1 MHIGPPLT
9 DLIVRDAT
17 GRALARVSLK
27 KGGNEAPC
35 QISAWQL
42 CSLWFGC
49 ADKRVLLMMRHN
61 VQVGATWT
69 LFLDTD
75 EFLVPETT
83 RVTRAGG
90 ANSLQPLLDAPPFSQ
105 QSCVFLPRVMFS
117 NNSDNPDDLY
127 TTRKYRRHMSR
138 NTHASY
144 VIPGKGLLDVSRLEK
159 RDMFTADP
167 HTGISP
173 VCNKYYDSS
182 FIPPPR
188 APRERQV
195 AKVHHYIGSLQSFL
209 FRKGDARFDDRRR
222 EHHVKVTRYGYHRAV
237 GAGTDEDDDLKTWM
251 DDFELEWGER
261 GKDTN
266 VSFTSLMNGLGVRNP
281 RPTTT
286 AAPTTLERAGTCLKF
301 AGLGLRQLCEKNGC
315 WYSEKDLACRP
326 EKDCSLAYSR
336 KQCEDLKCI
345 WDKKCL
351 VCYNE
356 PNALLYARLR
366 YGKKRMQLRSK
377 LATTIK
383 AKHGK

>member
-1 MHIGPPLT
+1 M
-9 DLIVRDAT
+9 RDAT

-27 KGGNEAPC
+27 KGGNEAPR
-35 QISAWQL
+35 QISAWV
-42 CSLWFGC
+42 SLWFRC
-49 ADKRVLLMMRHN
+49 ADKRVLLMTRHTR
-61 VQVGATWT
+61 QVGATWT

-83 RVTRAGG
+83 SDTRAGG

-117 NNSDNPDDLY
+117 NYSDNPDDLY
-127 TTRKYRRHMSR
+127 TTRKYRRHLSR

-144 VIPGKGLLDVSRLEK
+144 VIPGKGLLDVSRLET
-159 RDMFTADP
+159 REMVTADP
-167 HTGISP
+167 HNNISP
-173 VCNKYYDSS
+173 ACKKNYNSA
-182 FIPPPR
+182 FIS
-188 APRERQV
+188 PRERQV

-266 VSFTSLMNGLGVRNP
+266 VSFTSLMNGLGVRNL

-301 AGLGLRQLCEKNGC
+301 AGPGLRQLCEKNGC

-336 KQCEDLKCI
+336 EHCEDLECI
-345 WDKKCL
+345 WDKQCL
-351 VCYNE
+351 VCYND
-356 PNALLYARLR
+356 ALRYARLR
-366 YGKKRMQLRSK
+366 YGKKRMRLRSK
-377 LATTIK
+377 LATMIK
-383 AKHGK
+383 AKHYTTTTTNTTLHG